1 LHGRDVNQSTL
12 SLHRIRTEMKK
23 KELEKF
29 KKDLENAFKLME
41 EFE

>member
-1 LHGRDVNQSTL
+1 
-12 SLHRIRTEMKK
+12 MKK